1 MPCIAKV
8 AVNDATIHFDKLY
21 SYLVPPDFSESLWPG
36 SIVLVPFGRGNH
48 PRMAVVLEVGTEEA
62 PDPRLKSLLAA
73 APEKARLTPD
83 LLELVHFL
91 KDRYFCTWYEAV
103 KAVIP
108 YGAQYQPGMENGKP
122 VLKSRLTRTLE
133 TVYTLVG
140 GFAGETKTWRTPDS
154 GRGSAARRALH
165 QIRFGSAGDI
175 FLHFKRVMPERYS
188 ETEQRDKSLDLFAD
202 IPFDPQPLE
211 LSPEQQTA
219 YDQLEQDLLSGQTR
233 AALLHGVTGS
243 GKTAV
248 FLKLIEKTLAQG
260 RRALVLVPEISL
272 TPQMTRRL
280 KSMFGSRL
288 AVQHSALNNTE
299 RLLQWRMIQNGDA
312 DIVIGTRS
320 AIFSPLQNI
329 GLIILD
335 EEQEHTYQSESAP
348 RYSAH
353 DVAKKRA
360 MMEHSLLLF
369 SSATPRTETYHAA
382 ISSRMRLVT
391 LTHRYG
397 GRPLPTVDFIDMRA
411 ELAAGNRGKSAS
423 GWYRN
428 SLLICSAGNRAFC
441 C

>member
-1 MPCIAKV
+1 
-8 AVNDATIHFDKLY
+8 
-21 SYLVPPDFSESLWPG
+21 
-36 SIVLVPFGRGNH
+36 
-48 PRMAVVLEVGTEEA
+48 MA
-62 PDPRLKSLLAA
+62 D
-73 APEKARLTPD
+73 D
-83 LLELVHFL
+83 
-91 KDRYFCTWYEAV
+91 
-103 KAVIP
+103 
-108 YGAQYQPGMENGKP
+108 
-122 VLKSRLTRTLE
+122 
-133 TVYTLVG
+133 
-140 GFAGETKTWRTPDS
+140 
-154 GRGSAARRALH
+154 
-165 QIRFGSAGDI
+165 
-175 FLHFKRVMPERYS
+175 
-188 ETEQRDKSLDLFAD
+188 
-202 IPFDPQPLE
+202 
-211 LSPEQQTA
+211 
-219 YDQLEQDLLSGQTR
+219 
-233 AALLHGVTGS
+233 
-243 GKTAV
+243 
-248 FLKLIEKTLAQG
+248 
-260 RRALVLVPEISL
+260 
-272 TPQMTRRL
+272 
-280 KSMFGSRL
+280 
-288 AVQHSALNNTE
+288 
-299 RLLQWRMIQNGDA
+299 QNGDA

-428 SLLICSAGNRAFC
+428 SLPICSAGNRAFC

>member
-133 TVYTLVG
+133 TVYTGWWV
-140 GFAGETKTWRTPDS
+140 AGETKTRRTPDS

-175 FLHFKRVMPERYS
+175 FLHFKRVMPERHS
-188 ETEQRDKSLDLFAD
+188 ENRT
-202 IPFDPQPLE
+202 
-211 LSPEQQTA
+211 
-219 YDQLEQDLLSGQTR
+219 
-233 AALLHGVTGS
+233 TG
-243 GKTAV
+243 
-248 FLKLIEKTLAQG
+248 
-260 RRALVLVPEISL
+260 
-272 TPQMTRRL
+272 
-280 KSMFGSRL
+280 
-288 AVQHSALNNTE
+288 
-299 RLLQWRMIQNGDA
+299 
-312 DIVIGTRS
+312 
-320 AIFSPLQNI
+320 
-329 GLIILD
+329 
-335 EEQEHTYQSESAP
+335 
-348 RYSAH
+348 
-353 DVAKKRA
+353 
-360 MMEHSLLLF
+360 
-369 SSATPRTETYHAA
+369 
-382 ISSRMRLVT
+382 
-391 LTHRYG
+391 
-397 GRPLPTVDFIDMRA
+397 
-411 ELAAGNRGKSAS
+411 
-423 GWYRN
+423 
-428 SLLICSAGNRAFC
+428 
-441 C
+441 